1 MNRAKRNWLI
11 AGIVLIVVGVLLFGA
26 AMAIQHFDFRKL
38 NTWEGETRVCFIQED
53 FTDVRIRLDTQA
65 LELIPSEDGECR
77 VIFTV
82 DKKAN
87 PVAVASGGVL
97 VIQVKD
103 ERKWYERIGISVGEE
118 KVTLCL
124 PKERYESLTVETDT
138 GSVRVPGSFSF
149 REGQI
154 TGDTGSVRWEAP
166 CADRLE
172 IALHTGAVRVEASE
186 TGDLRLRTTTG
197 SILARG
203 MEAKAV
209 HVEADTGDVVL
220 EDLRCA
226 SLEGKTDTGELTLRR
241 TVADAAFDLHTDTGD
256 VRLDDCDAAELTIRT
271 NTGDVTGTLRTAKVF
286 FTKTNTGDVDVPRSA
301 AGGPCDITTDTGDI
315 RIDLA

>member
-38 NTWEGETRVCFIQED
+38 NTWEGETRTVPIGED
-53 FTDVRIRLDTQA
+53 FADIRIQLDTQA
-65 LELIPSEDGECR
+65 LELLPSEDGACR
-77 VIFTV
+77 VVFTV
-82 DKKAN
+82 DRKAS
-87 PVAVASGGVL
+87 PIAAVSGGAL
-97 VIQVKD
+97 EIRVKD
-103 ERKWYERIGISVGEE
+103 ERQWYEWIGISFGEE
-118 KVTLCL
+118 KVTLYL
-124 PKERYESLTVETDT
+124 PRERYETFTLETDT

-154 TGDTGSVRWEAP
+154 TGDTGSVLWEAP